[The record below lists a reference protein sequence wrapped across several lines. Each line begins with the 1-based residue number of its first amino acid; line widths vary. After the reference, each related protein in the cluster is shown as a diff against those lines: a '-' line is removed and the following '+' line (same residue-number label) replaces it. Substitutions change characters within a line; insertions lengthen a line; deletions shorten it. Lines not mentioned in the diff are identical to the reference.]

1 MIERTEFKANL
12 IDINTIE
19 VMIPMSYNSNGCLKF
34 YLYQK
39 GFLIKELHIKNHQEN
54 SKYHFYYLDQ
64 LPFLDLGNEYEI
76 WDERNIR
83 IKLNCSILCLQD
95 KYVDRIHFDGDLG
108 AIYSKNKTIF
118 RVFSPLAYTCSVI
131 AFRPYDDKSTVSRVM
146 TKDKETGIFE
156 VTIDG
161 DLDGF
166 FYYYIVRVNG
176 KYHNVVDPYAKSLSL
191 NSIYG
196 VVVNDKKT
204 EIDLHDNDL
213 PPLRDICDSIIYEL
227 SVRDISSDK
236 SAPFKY
242 KGKYLGLT
250 EEGLVTKNNNPIG
263 IDYIKSLGVTHVQI
277 LPFYDFATTSDEH
290 PEDTYN
296 WGYDPLNYNA
306 PEGSYATE
314 LFNPYNRIIEAK
326 KMVASFHKHGIRVV
340 MDVVYNHV
348 FNLDAS
354 NFEKICPHY
363 YFRFNEDGTP
373 SNGSFC
379 GNEFESRHLMARKF
393 IVDSCLHYVK
403 DYGIDGFRFDL
414 MGLIDIK
421 TIQEIYD
428 ECRKIKPDFII
439 YGEGWDMPT
448 VMPGNQKASMY
459 NAKKLPS
466 IGFFNDRYR
475 DIVKGKSDH
484 SALYMRGYLTG
495 DINYRDGFKH
505 AFVGCTLPIAF
516 PPLFDSP
523 TQSIN
528 YVECHDN
535 NTLYDKL
542 KVCCYDDSE
551 EDILKHLKLV
561 NAVNVL
567 SFGVAFFHAG
577 QEIGLSKNGDHNSY
591 RSGDEINSF
600 KWNLVDEREHLY
612 KYFKELIE
620 LKKTY
625 PFLRLNNKDDIEKLI
640 SFKDEENGC
649 LSIIYHDEKLISPLE
664 DFRIIINPTKT
675 KIEIAL
681 DDYYKVIFNE
691 SGKITSDC
699 FAQYLSVNSLSL
711 VVVVK
716 TK

>member
-1 MIERTEFKANL
+1 MIERTEFKATL
-12 IDINTIE
+12 RDINTIE

-34 YLYQK
+34 YLYK
-39 GFLIKELHIKNHQEN
+39 SGFLIKELHIKNHQQN

-64 LPFLDLGNEYEI
+64 LPFLQLGTEYEI

-83 IKLNCSILCLQD
+83 IPLNCSILCLQD
-95 KYVDRIHFDGDLG
+95 KYIDRIHYDGELG
-108 AIYSKNKTIF
+108 AIYSPKSTTF
-118 RVFSPLAYTCSVI
+118 RVFSPLAYSISVLT
-131 AFRPYDDKSTVSRVM
+131 FKPYDNASTTTKVM
-146 TKDKETGIFE
+146 NKNKDNGIFE
-156 VTIDG
+156 ITIDG
-161 DLDGF
+161 DLDGY
-166 FYYYIVRVNG
+166 FYYYVVRVNG
-176 KYHNVVDPYAKSLSL
+176 KYNNCVDPYAKALSL

-204 EIDLHDNDL
+204 EVDLNEDKL
-213 PPLRDICDSIIYEL
+213 PPLKDICDSVIYEL
-227 SVRDISSDK
+227 DVRDMSSDVN
-236 SAPFKY
+236 APFKY

-250 EEGLVTKNNNPIG
+250 EEGLVTKNGNPIG
-263 IDYIKSLGVTHVQI
+263 IDYIKSLGITHVQI

-314 LFNPYNRIIEAK
+314 LMDPYTRIIEAK
-326 KMVASFHKHGIRVV
+326 KMVSSFHKHGIRVV

-348 FNLDAS
+348 FNHELS
-354 NFEKICPHY
+354 NFENICPHY
-363 YFRFNEDGTP
+363 YFKFNEDGTP

-393 IVDSCLHYVK
+393 IVDSCIHWVK

-421 TIQEIYD
+421 TINQVYE

-439 YGEGWDMPT
+439 YGEGWDMPS

-459 NAKKLPS
+459 NAGQLPN

-505 AFVGCTLPIAF
+505 SFAGCILPLAF
-516 PPLFDSP
+516 PPLFDKP
-523 TQSIN
+523 GQSIN

-551 EDILKHLKLV
+551 EDIFKHIKLI
-561 NAVNVL
+561 NAVNIL
-567 SFGVAFFHAG
+567 SFGVPFFHAG

-600 KWNLVDEREHLY
+600 KWNLVDQRESLY
-612 KYFKELIE
+612 KYFKELVE

-625 PFLRLNNKDDIEKLI
+625 SFLRCNKKEDIENLI
-640 SFKDEENGC
+640 SFQDEENGC
-649 LSIIYHDEKLISPLE
+649 LSIIYKDKKLIAPLE
-664 DFRIIINPTKT
+664 DFRIVINPTKNR
-675 KIEIAL
+675 IEIAL

-699 FAQYLSVNSLSL
+699 FAQYLSVNGLSL
-711 VVVVK
+711 VVLIK